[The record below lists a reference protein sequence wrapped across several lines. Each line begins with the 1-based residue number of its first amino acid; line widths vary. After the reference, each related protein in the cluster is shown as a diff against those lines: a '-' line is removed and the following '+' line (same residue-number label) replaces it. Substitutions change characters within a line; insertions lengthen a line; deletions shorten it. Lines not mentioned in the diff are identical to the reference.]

1 MTQNLIFFWSK
12 IVLQL
17 KFDSSQNEK
26 IRWFLKESADEIYW
40 RQNGSYNG
48 AIWGDSN
55 DKLDNL
61 HEAARP
67 NKLDRPGQTVYAAV
81 HTLVPADVRAK
92 IA

>member
-1 MTQNLIFFWSK
+1 MTKCWFGIKKLDLKLKLNTFFSK
-12 IVLQL
+12 
-17 KFDSSQNEK
+17 EK
-26 IRWFLKESADEIYW
+26 IRWFLKEAADEIYW
-40 RQNGSYNG
+40 RQSGSHNG

-61 HEAARP
+61 HEAATP
-67 NKLDRPGQTVYAAV
+67 NKLDRPGKTVYAAV